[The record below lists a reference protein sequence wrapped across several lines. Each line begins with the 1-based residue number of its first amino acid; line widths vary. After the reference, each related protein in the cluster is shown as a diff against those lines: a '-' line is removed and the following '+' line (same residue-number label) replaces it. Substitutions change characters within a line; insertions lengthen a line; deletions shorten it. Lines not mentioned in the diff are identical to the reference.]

1 MIDWPIASAER
12 YSMAANQRC
21 ASVVACDLDKSEHDK
36 KNRLCILHN
45 VSAYRQQYVQGA
57 RPPFNSFILIITKVV
72 MSSTRKNPK
81 RKSSDLGDLDER
93 PRQGTVDPS
102 IGLKDNLAEIA
113 ESSSDNRRK
122 LISKASKSPA
132 EEKEEERAKNSK
144 KF

>member
-1 MIDWPIASAER
+1 
-12 YSMAANQRC
+12 
-21 ASVVACDLDKSEHDK
+21 
-36 KNRLCILHN
+36 
-45 VSAYRQQYVQGA
+45 
-57 RPPFNSFILIITKVV
+57 

-81 RKSSDLGDLDER
+81 RESSDLGDLDER

-113 ESSSDNRRK
+113 ESSSDNRGK